1 VIDWAYVNG
10 LCNDIGRDSFDE
22 IIQVFFEEVED
33 TLKHLENLPNQIDIT
48 EELHFL
54 QGSALNLGFVGFSAE
69 CRKRHEILPDN
80 LDELRH
86 TANLLATYK
95 ASKIKFL
102 SAINNTGLQ

>member
-1 VIDWAYVNG
+1 MIDWAYVNG

-54 QGSALNLGFVGFSAE
+54 QE